1 MSLSNGN
8 VAIAET
14 RAWVERVV
22 IGLKLCPFAWAPAR
36 KGVIRYALTEATTA
50 EALLVSLADELQTIA
65 DSSPDQIETTLLIH
79 PFVLKDFYDY
89 NDFLGAA
96 DQLLASL
103 GLEGEFQL
111 ASFHPNY
118 QFSGTAPNDLSN
130 ATNRSPYPTLHVLRE
145 SSITLAV
152 DSFGDTDTIS
162 EANIATL
169 ENLGREGW
177 ETLQQRCREDAQS
190 R

>member
-1 MSLSNGN
+1 MSLLPENLF
-8 VAIAET
+8 IAET

-22 IGLKLCPFAWAPAR
+22 IGLKLCPFARAPAR
-36 KGVIRYALTEATTA
+36 KGVIRYVLTEAKTVG
-50 EALLVSLADELQTIA
+50 ALLESLADELQTIA

-79 PFVLKDFYDY
+79 PFVLQDFYDY

-118 QFSGTAPNDLSN
+118 QFAGTAPNDLSN

-145 SSITLAV
+145 SSITFAV
-152 DSFGDTDTIS
+152 DTFGDTDTIS